1 MDFKAAKDQ
10 YYEAKQMMEE
20 AQVTMKYIVDNF
32 DGSLQE
38 AIDLGMVKYNFP
50 APPQS
55 LRTYDMEQSLRRI
68 GRI

>member
-1 MDFKAAKDQ
+1 MDFKAAKEQ
-10 YYEAKQMMEE
+10 YYEAKQAMEE
-20 AQVTMKYIVDNF
+20 AQVMMKYIVDNF

-38 AIDLGMVKYNFP
+38 AVDQGMVKYNFP

-55 LRTYDMEQSLRRI
+55 MRTYDMKQNLRRT